1 VFERPRIKLPFGGG
15 LERASGLSELEPGAF
30 RDLRNVQ
37 LYDGKAQAR
46 QGLDVRSA
54 LTLNNDGATAM
65 TDVSFLSAFRANRV
79 GIAVGYYNPTRV
91 VQVFL
96 TAATG
101 LNPLLVDTTG
111 LNSTWGTLVVDA
123 GRPLVFG
130 AEVQKQFVLAHDHP
144 LYTRRLITR
153 YYNPDAAA
161 GSKLANLT
169 ANLDNIGTQPIRFRG
184 VCRHLAYLFGWGYGT
199 NSEPDRPE
207 IVRNSKPGEPLV
219 FLPEHY
225 FLAGIRGEPVVRCE
239 SLGQV
244 GLLVFKETEFH
255 VIGGYDRQTF
265 TIQPVDSTYGLA
277 GSQLAVVV
285 DGVCYFWSLTGP
297 RATTGGSSKD
307 LGYPLDV
314 EAPAP
319 ADLVASG
326 EASEGFAFFNS
337 RRKEVTFVF
346 GKRGYVLHLQN
357 DKPRWSYRS
366 YGIELRCAGT
376 FYTGSGTAI
385 PVGYPDISTSAPLGA
400 SSFRVTWV
408 NVDAVGDETVEV
420 WLAQGAGA
428 FTKINEMPVTDPLTA
443 PTQHYDAVGL
453 LAATTYTMAV
463 RYRRAT
469 FFTDGYNSTNP
480 LDWPNIPAPLSR
492 ISETT
497 DTAPVPPP
505 PGSFVRS
512 ADAPVSTESGGKF
525 YTSYG
530 FAWTRTVFDPGST
543 SEIVATT
550 SATPPLGSA
559 VAGYSGPTATVL
571 TAPDAMG
578 PYLVTSPRSQRWFWL
593 RHRLSDGTKT
603 APEGCASNPI
613 TVNPA

>member
-1 VFERPRIKLPFGGG
+1 MFERPRIKLPFGGG

-54 LTLNNDGATAM
+54 ITLNNDGVTPM
-65 TDVSFLSAFRANRV
+65 TDVPHLSAFRANRV
-79 GIAVGYYNPTRV
+79 GIVVGYYNPTRV
-91 VQVFL
+91 MQVFL

-101 LNPLLVDTTG
+101 LNPVLVDSTG
-111 LNSTWGTLVVDA
+111 ANSTWGTLAVDA

-130 AEVQKQFVLAHDHP
+130 AEVQRQYVLAHDHP
-144 LYTRRLITR
+144 LYTRRLVTR
-153 YYNPDAAA
+153 YYNPLNGA
-161 GSKLANLT
+161 GFKLVTLQ
-169 ANLDNIGTQPIRFRG
+169 ANLDNAGNADVRFRG
-184 VCRHLAYLFGWGYGT
+184 VTRHLSYLFGWGFGT
-199 NSEPDRPE
+199 ASDADRPE

-239 SLGQV
+239 SLGQA

-255 VIGGYDRQTF
+255 IIGGYDRQTF
-265 TIQPVDSTYGLA
+265 TIQPVDATYGLG

-297 RATTGGSSKD
+297 RATTGGPSKD

-326 EASEGFAFFNS
+326 EASDGFAFFNP
-337 RRKEVTFVF
+337 RRREVAFVF
-346 GKRGYVLHLQN
+346 GQRGYVLHLQG
-357 DKPRWSYRS
+357 DRPRWSYRS

-376 FYTGSGTAI
+376 FYTGSGTAV
-385 PVGYPDISTSAPLGA
+385 PTGYPDVSTSAPLGA
-400 SSFRVTWV
+400 SSFRVTWI
-408 NVDAVGDETVEV
+408 NTDAVGDETVEC

-428 FTKINEMPVTDPLTA
+428 FTKVADLPVTDPLVLTS
-443 PTQHYDAVGL
+443 QNYDFTGL
-453 LAATTYTMAV
+453 LPGTTYTAAF

-480 LDWPNIPAPLSR
+480 LDWPNVPAPLSR
-492 ISETT
+492 VTQAT
-497 DTAPVPPP
+497 DAAPVPPP
-505 PGSFVRS
+505 PGSFVRAGS
-512 ADAPVSTESGGKF
+512 PVGTESGGKF

-530 FAWTRTVFDPGST
+530 FSWTRTVFDAGST

-550 SATPPLGSA
+550 SAIPPLGSA
-559 VAGYSGPTATVL
+559 VAGYSGPTSVVA
-571 TAPDAMG
+571 TAPNALG

-603 APEGCASNPI
+603 VPEGCATNPVTI
-613 TVNPA
+613 NPV